1 MILAEK
7 HIYKPTHKY
16 YAELDNLCFLSKNL
30 YNATLYD
37 IRQHYFNTGEYKNY
51 NKVNFEFTHNNQPD
65 YRALPAKV
73 AKHTQKL
80 VDKNFKSFFA
90 LLKKKNQG
98 KYDKP
103 ISIPKYLD
111 KINGREVVQYEKGA
125 INTKGL
131 ADNKIKLSG
140 TNIIIRTKIARQA
153 IQATRIVPCNGY
165 IKIEILYK
173 IQECKLKPKDDNIA
187 SIDLGLNNLMTATF
201 TNNKPLIINGRPLK
215 SINQYYNKKKA
226 KYTSLVKKCNN
237 KKASKRLKRLS
248 LKRTNKIDDY
258 LHKSVFYLMNQLVF
272 NNISTL
278 VVGYNKNWK
287 QDIGIGKVNNQNFT
301 NVSHL
306 KLVQILKYKCQLYGI
321 NFVLQEESYTSKSSF
336 IDKDILPIY
345 KPNDDKKYL
354 FLGKRIKRGLYQSKE
369 GKFLNADVNGAYNI
383 MRKVVGET
391 IYDIAN
397 PIEVCSMPYKFSV
410 NF

>member
-73 AKHTQKL
+73 AKYTQKL

-98 KYDKP
+98 KYNKP

-125 INTKGL
+125 INTRGL

-140 TNIIIRTKIARQA
+140 TNIIVRTKIARQA
-153 IQATRIVPCNGY
+153 IQAARIVPCNGY

-173 IQECKLKPKDDNIA
+173 IQECN
-187 SIDLGLNNLMTATF
+187 LNPNH
-201 TNNKPLIINGRPLK
+201 
-215 SINQYYNKKKA
+215 
-226 KYTSLVKKCNN
+226 SL
-237 KKASKRLKRLS
+237 
-248 LKRTNKIDDY
+248 Y
-258 LHKSVFYLMNQLVF
+258 
-272 NNISTL
+272 
-278 VVGYNKNWK
+278 
-287 QDIGIGKVNNQNFT
+287 
-301 NVSHL
+301 
-306 KLVQILKYKCQLYGI
+306 
-321 NFVLQEESYTSKSSF
+321 
-336 IDKDILPIY
+336 
-345 KPNDDKKYL
+345 
-354 FLGKRIKRGLYQSKE
+354 
-369 GKFLNADVNGAYNI
+369 
-383 MRKVVGET
+383 
-391 IYDIAN
+391 
-397 PIEVCSMPYKFSV
+397 
-410 NF
+410 